1 MQANEL
7 PYNDVEYLKDIVYN
21 GFMAFEAMTERNLE
35 SVICDICGVCPE
47 VHLGDGNEKNCW
59 DNSQVG
65 NRAFYFYF
73 KRYRS
78 K

>member
-1 MQANEL
+1 MQANAL
-7 PYNDVEYLKDIVYN
+7 PYNEIEYLKDIVYN

-35 SVICDICGVCPE
+35 SVICGICGVCPE
-47 VHLGDGNEKNCW
+47 VCLGDGNEKNCC

-65 NRAFYFYF
+65 KRTFYFYF
-73 KRYRS
+73 KWDRS